1 MPKVNKEKA
10 SDATVNP
17 PHPGDPTSDVT
28 RDGGEP
34 LHKPPQPGAW
44 MDEDGI
50 WHAAEEHG
58 DYADE
63 PIEVG
68 DRGGAV
74 PSSTGRDAHAD
85 GRGGPAQSPY
95 LGDSA
100 QAQEYRDDPMP
111 DGANDRVEWAQRG
124 AAPGARINA
133 AIAAEEARPG
143 GGRSTVLRKLRDL
156 QREARRN
163 DEPTQNVT
171 AVTAD
176 DSTTK

>member
-1 MPKVNKEKA
+1 MPKATQEKA
-10 SDATVNP
+10 SNATVNP

-34 LHKPPQPGAW
+34 LHKPPQAGAW
-44 MDEDGI
+44 MDEDGV

-63 PIEVG
+63 PVESG
-68 DRGGAV
+68 DRGAAV
-74 PSSTGRDAHAD
+74 PSSTGRAD
-85 GRGGPAQSPY
+85 DGSTQSPY

-124 AAPGARINA
+124 ATPGARINA

-143 GGRSTVLRKLRDL
+143 GGRTSVLRKLRDL

-163 DEPTQNVT
+163 DEPTQDVT
-171 AVTAD
+171 AAVTD
-176 DSTTK
+176 DSK